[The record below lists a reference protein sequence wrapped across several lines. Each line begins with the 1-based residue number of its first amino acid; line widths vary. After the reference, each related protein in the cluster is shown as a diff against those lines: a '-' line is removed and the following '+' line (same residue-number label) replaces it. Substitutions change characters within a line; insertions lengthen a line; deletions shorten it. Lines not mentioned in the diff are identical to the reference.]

1 MTVSVPCEHEE
12 SDDSAELLQDST
24 DAVDRKLM
32 PAQCLEGLSR
42 LTSMHHGLDLGL
54 NQQGHSGKNTL
65 QRLPQALCCKEEP
78 PLRRPSFERLGC
90 DVALSSSLAL
100 VASDEVVRNLALS
113 MLECRA
119 HWP

>member
-1 MTVSVPCEHEE
+1 
-12 SDDSAELLQDST
+12 
-24 DAVDRKLM
+24 M